1 MQYSDDMFGN
11 QKGFGMEM
19 AAATIVLSAMTVVM
33 LIFVAAN
40 FRVLTA
46 TIAIG
51 VAEILSSGIPILLTI
66 VAIIYFMIKIRWKRR
81 RRFWGW

>member
-11 QKGFGMEM
+11 PKRFNTDMV
-19 AAATIVLSAMTVVM
+19 AATIVLSAITALM
-33 LIFVAAN
+33 LIFVAVN

-51 VAEILSSGIPILLTI
+51 VAEILSSGIPILMTI
-66 VAIIYFMIKIRWKRR
+66 IAIIYFVIKIRWKMR

>member
-66 VAIIYFMIKIRWKRR
+66 VAIIYFMIKIRWKMR

>member
-11 QKGFGMEM
+11 QKGFGTEM

-66 VAIIYFMIKIRWKRR
+66 VAIIYFMIKIRWKMR
-81 RRFWGW
+81 RRFLGW